1 VLLLKVRKDKV
12 VERKN
17 NNMSKYNLTDILN
30 EYVGGSRIGT
40 LNISF
45 KELSDKMEDINMGG
59 DYIVRRSGT
68 SGDGKVNREFEVV
81 AREDAIGGGN
91 KQEKGFTVYDYKFGF
106 DPGDEDNYM
115 EEYDFSVGGSN
126 LELAMELF
134 DGVKPFGIRLE
145 GEFDEAR
152 QAAIES
158 SQEEAGIKE
167 EYDDDRIISSAEAN
181 MINRLRYQVMMLD
194 KGHIDKDDFINA
206 VEEIA
211 FGRNKGPMNENDI
224 GDQKLSDLLNMG
236 TADMNLWHVVKLI
249 DAGILNDSDKLKAL
263 KALDPNRKL
272 DEVMNIDRKGNK
284 KPEYKSNLTNID
296 EAVAEEESVANYLM
310 DYYRNPNKPEET
322 MVDEKVVGEYFNTH
336 EDWDMIWGKSYKDG
350 LRDFEEFFDANY
362 GYMFPSAGDLD
373 EDLKEHFKR
382 FM

>member
-12 VERKN
+12 VERK

-45 KELSDKMEDINMGG
+45 KELSDKMEDIDMGG

-81 AREDAIGGGN
+81 AREDAIAGGN

-167 EYDDDRIISSAEAN
+167 EYDDDRIISAAEAN

-211 FGRNKGPMNENDI
+211 FGRNKGPMNENYI